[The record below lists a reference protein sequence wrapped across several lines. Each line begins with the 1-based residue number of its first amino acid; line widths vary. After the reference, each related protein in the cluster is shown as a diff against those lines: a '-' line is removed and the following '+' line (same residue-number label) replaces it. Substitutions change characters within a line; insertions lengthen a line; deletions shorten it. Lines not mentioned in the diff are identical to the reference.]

1 MRTMSMWQHTLTFFP
16 QFLAVLKENAEPDST
31 VTVIGASDGRLV
43 LPLASAGYR
52 VVAIERDPIP
62 LHGGEVQLPGDET
75 GHRTGLI
82 ERLKLE
88 GLHDRVRIVEED
100 FLASEPLGTTSDAV
114 WTSCSWH
121 YSANHHRPLG
131 EFIDRMQRMVR
142 PGGLF
147 GAEFMM
153 PIEQRHHTLEH
164 YTSPE
169 KLRRYFIDDWNVLL
183 TLRTNEF
190 TERAHVGQPQDHTH
204 RMGLLLAAR
213 ASTPS
218 QRNTGKKDS

>member
-1 MRTMSMWQHTLTFFP
+1 MQKLSMWRHTLTFFP
-16 QFLAVLKENAEPDST
+16 QFLAALKERAEPDST
-31 VTVIGASDGRLV
+31 VTVIGASDGRLI
-43 LPLASAGYR
+43 LPLVSAGYR
-52 VVAIERDPIP
+52 VVAIERDPIA
-62 LHGGEVQLPGDET
+62 LHGGEVQLPGDKT
-75 GHRTGLI
+75 GHATGLI

-88 GLHDRVRIVEED
+88 GLNDQVQVVEKD
-100 FLASEPLGTTSDAV
+100 FLASERLGATSDAV

-131 EFIDRMQRMVR
+131 EFVDRMQRLVR

-153 PIEQRHHTLEH
+153 PIEQRHHMLEH

-169 KLRRYFIDDWNVLL
+169 RLQRYFIGDWDVLL

-190 TERAHVGQPQDHTH
+190 TERAHVGQLQDHTH

-213 ASTPS
+213 ASTHS
-218 QRNTGKKDS
+218 

>member
-1 MRTMSMWQHTLTFFP
+1 MQTASMWRHTLTFFP
-16 QFLAVLKENAEPDST
+16 QFLAALKERTEPDST

-43 LPLASAGYR
+43 VPLAAAGYR
-52 VVAIERDPIP
+52 VIAIERDPLA
-62 LHGGEVQLPGDET
+62 LHGGEVELSGDRT
-75 GHRTGLI
+75 GHAMGMI
-82 ERLKLE
+82 ERLKQE
-88 GLHDRVRIVEED
+88 GLHDRVQVVEED
-100 FLASEPLGTTSDAV
+100 FLASEPVSVPCDAA

-121 YSANHHRPLG
+121 YRANHHRPLG
-131 EFIDRMQRMVR
+131 EFVDRMQRLVR

-153 PIEQRHHTLEH
+153 PITRRHHVLEH

-169 KLRRYFIDDWNVLL
+169 KLRRYFVRDWDVLL
-183 TLRTNEF
+183 TLRTDEF
-190 TERAHVGQPQDHTH
+190 TEQAHVGQLTDHNH

-218 QRNTGKKDS
+218 

>member
-1 MRTMSMWQHTLTFFP
+1 MQAPSMWRHTLTFFP
-16 QFLAVLKENAEPDST
+16 QFLAALKENAEPDAT

-43 LPLASAGYR
+43 VPLAEAGYR
-52 VVAIERDPIP
+52 VIAIERDPIA
-62 LHGGEVQLPGDET
+62 LHGGEVQLPGDKI
-75 GHRTGLI
+75 GHAMGLI
-82 ERLKLE
+82 DRLKRE
-88 GLHDRVRIVEED
+88 GLYERVQVVEDD
-100 FLASEPLGTTSDAV
+100 FLAAEPPATRCDAV

-121 YSANHHRPLG
+121 YSANHHQPLS
-131 EFIDRMQRMVR
+131 EFVDRMQRLVR

-153 PIEQRHHTLEH
+153 PLTQRQHMLEH

-169 KLRRYFIDDWNVLL
+169 RLRQYFIGDWDVLL

-190 TERAHVGQPQDHTH
+190 AEQAHVGQLQDHTH

-218 QRNTGKKDS
+218 